1 MTPLLPI
8 TDPIT
13 TKQACELLKCNAVTL
28 WRYVRDGKF
37 KKYALTRK
45 NVLYSL
51 SEITAFINSSV
62 VLGGKSV

>member
-1 MTPLLPI
+1 MAPLLPI

-37 KKYALTRK
+37 KKYAITRK

-51 SEITAFINSSV
+51 NEITTFINSSV
-62 VLGGKSV
+62 VLDGKSV

>member
-28 WRYVRDGKF
+28 GRYVRDGKF

-62 VLGGKSV
+62 VLDGKSV

>member
-13 TKQACELLKCNAVTL
+13 TKQACGLFKCNAAPL

-37 KKYALTRK
+37 KKYAITRK
-45 NVLYSL
+45 NVLYST
-51 SEITAFINSSV
+51 SEIMAFLEASV
-62 VLGGKSV
+62 VSPSRA

>member
-1 MTPLLPI
+1 MTPILPI
-8 TDPIT
+8 ADPIT
-13 TKQACELLKCNAVTL
+13 TKQAYEILKCNAVTL

-62 VLGGKSV
+62 VLDGKSV

>member
-28 WRYVRDGKF
+28 WRYARDGKF

-62 VLGGKSV
+62 VLDGKSV

>member
-8 TDPIT
+8 TDRIT

-62 VLGGKSV
+62 VLDGKSV

>member
-1 MTPLLPI
+1 MTPILPI
-8 TDPIT
+8 ADPIT
-13 TKQACELLKCNAVTL
+13 TKQACEILKCNAVTL

-45 NVLYSL
+45 HVLYSL

-62 VLGGKSV
+62 VLDGKSV

>member
-62 VLGGKSV
+62 VLDGKSV

>member
-28 WRYVRDGKF
+28 WRYVRDGKL
-37 KKYALTRK
+37 KSMP
-45 NVLYSL
+45 SL
-51 SEITAFINSSV
+51 AKMSSTPQARSWHF
-62 VLGGKSV
+62 LKPQ

>member
-28 WRYVRDGKF
+28 WRYVRYGKF
-37 KKYALTRK
+37 RKYAVTRK
-45 NVLYSL
+45 NVLYST
-51 SEITAFINSSV
+51 SEIMAFLEASAASSPRV
-62 VLGGKSV
+62 

>member
-1 MTPLLPI
+1 MDPLLPI

-62 VLGGKSV
+62 VLDGKSV